1 MPLHR
6 QSNRRID
13 RLKGSPEQLIIT
25 YHQLSLSS
33 AIWSRTTNRCIN
45 YKLAKADTN
54 QITANKWNE
63 RQEIDF
69 RELICVYE
77 WSSYKE
83 GRGSVNGCPCF
94 PGQLAS
100 RATKKFQRN
109 VGSTSTSTR
118 GGKRTIDM
126 TTCMQWCMISYLAD
140 RVRIFDTSWYV
151 RSWLAL

>member
-63 RQEIDF
+63 RQNRFSYEFVCMD
-69 RELICVYE
+69 RHLI
-77 WSSYKE
+77 KRGE
-83 GRGSVNGCPCF
+83 GV
-94 PGQLAS
+94 
-100 RATKKFQRN
+100 
-109 VGSTSTSTR
+109 
-118 GGKRTIDM
+118 
-126 TTCMQWCMISYLAD
+126 
-140 RVRIFDTSWYV
+140 
-151 RSWLAL
+151 